1 MASLIQNL
9 FKSRQKRNYSIRKN
23 VMDNRKNLGNQ
34 YADNMLRKSI
44 SPYIV
49 RNNRMNDFI
58 VLIQKVL
65 ADLVDSVTYLKG
77 FKSYTTKKDYKNF
90 R

>member
-9 FKSRQKRNYSIRKN
+9 FKSRQKRNYTIRES
-23 VMDNRKNLGNQ
+23 VMDNRKNKGNA
-34 YADNMLRKSI
+34 YEDNMLRKSI

-49 RNNRMNDFI
+49 RNNRMNDFV

-65 ADLVDSVTYLKG
+65 ADLVGSVTYLKV
-77 FKSYTTKKDYKNF
+77 FKSFTTKKDYKNF

>member
-9 FKSRQKRNYSIRKN
+9 FKSRQKRNYSIRES
-23 VMDNRKNLGNQ
+23 VVDDRKNLGND
-34 YADNMLRKSI
+34 YANNMLRKSV
-44 SPYIV
+44 SSYIV
-49 RNNRMNDFI
+49 RNNRMNDFV

-65 ADLVDSVTYLKG
+65 ADLVGAVTYLKG
-77 FKSYTTKKDYKNF
+77 FKSFTTKKDYKNF

>member
-1 MASLIQNL
+1 MKQNSKILIAAGGTGGHIFPAL
-9 FKSRQKRNYSIRKN
+9 SIIN
-23 VMDNRKNLGNQ
+23 E
-34 YADNMLRKSI
+34 I
-44 SPYIV
+44 
-49 RNNRMNDFI
+49 RMNDFI

-77 FKSYTTKKDYKNF
+77 FKSFTTKKDYKNF

>member
-9 FKSRQKRNYSIRKN
+9 FKSRQKRNYGIRSS
-23 VMDNRKNLGNQ
+23 VMDNRKNLGND
-34 YADNMLRKSI
+34 YTNNILKKSI
-44 SPYIV
+44 SPYIT
-49 RNNRMNDFI
+49 RNARMNDFVI
-58 VLIQKVL
+58 LIQKVL
-65 ADLVDSVTYLKG
+65 SDLVDAVTYLKG